1 MSNRVTAIQ
10 MPEGLMQNKAVTGM
24 QQLAKDFKAFLARG
38 SLIDL
43 AVGYVTSAR
52 LFIIDPHNNQPI
64 ATSIIIIGGAFNTIV
79 QSFVNDIITPII
91 SLIGQKNLG
100 ELRCSGYPFASLKAQ
115 QENLFLVI
123 KCNASS
129 TICHTGENSAYATI
143 AIAQTDGAVTWNYGR
158 FIQNV
163 IYFLIVSVVMFF
175 VVKVYTR

>member
-43 AVGYVTSAR
+43 AVG
-52 LFIIDPHNNQPI
+52 
-64 ATSIIIIGGAFNTIV
+64 IIIGGAFNTIV